1 MADETKGADGAAAA
15 ATAAATT
22 GPSLLDAVKTEDA
35 KAAPAGH
42 PATAETPPGEK
53 AKPADAAPAKAAKPD
68 YLGDEFWD
76 AEKGEPRVEALAKSQ
91 RDLRQQV
98 SKGTTKPPAKPEDYK
113 IALPEGAPADLIKSD
128 DPVMDGIRK
137 AAHAAGVSLAQFEAL
152 SRPFLEAAAKA
163 IADAPKPKTAEQT
176 KAEEAEFVKAEMAK
190 LGPTAEAQVGAIA
203 TWGKGLVQR
212 GVLSQDEFN
221 EFRYAAGTAAGLRM
235 LTKLR
240 NLSGE
245 QAVPI
250 EASAIGEDGSLQDY
264 YRLMGSDKPED
275 KAKARRMLE
284 NLAKRGLLPD
294 RPPAGIGV
302 T

>member
-15 ATAAATT
+15 TSAATT
-22 GPSLLDAVKTEDA
+22 GPSLLDAVKTEEA
-35 KAAPAGH
+35 KTAPTGH

-53 AKPADAAPAKAAKPD
+53 AKAPDAAAQKAAKPD
-68 YLGDEFWD
+68 WLGDEFWD
-76 AEKGEPRVEALAKSQ
+76 AEKGEARMEALAKSQ

-98 SKGTTKPPAKPEDYK
+98 SKGTAKPPAKPEDYK
-113 IALPEGAPADLIKSD
+113 IALPEGAPADLIKPD

-137 AAHAAGVSLAQFEAL
+137 AAHAAGVSQQQFEAL

-240 NLSGE
+240 ALSGE

-250 EASAIGEDGSLQDY
+250 DSAAIGEEGSLQDY
-264 YRLMGSDKPED
+264 YRLMGSDKADD
-275 KAKARRMLE
+275 KAKARRLLE

-294 RPPAGIGV
+294 RPPPGIGV
-302 T
+302 A